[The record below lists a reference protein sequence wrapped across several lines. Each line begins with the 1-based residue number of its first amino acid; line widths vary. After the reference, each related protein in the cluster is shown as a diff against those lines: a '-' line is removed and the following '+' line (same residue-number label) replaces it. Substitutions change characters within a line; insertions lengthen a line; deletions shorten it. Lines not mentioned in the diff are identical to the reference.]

1 MTEARAEVTWSQAKG
16 HEDGWQHQR
25 LEETRKTLPWSPR
38 GQAFSPPASRR
49 DRTRFCGLEQPRE
62 QIQAAVSLS
71 PLPSGGHRPPQL
83 LQPASQAWS
92 CTSVCVPLEAGGQLG
107 KASLI
112 SEDAAA
118 VSGPEDRGSSV
129 LETERTDNGQ
139 IVRKDRTLS
148 SDPQCERKTQ
158 KVKQEPLE
166 QWAQRRQDSI
176 HHRRPP
182 YVLSPPLTLE
192 QPEEAARVPNRSRA
206 VPASGQC
213 LDSLVPSG
221 LIWNFPFFHR
231 EAPQA
236 PAVLQIATKS
246 SAVGGPPAARSSES
260 RPLSSDGRPSVAPMA
275 CAFTHQWMDTQ
286 LLSSFGAITDKATVD
301 VGIRIFVQ
309 MLVSQLTH
317 CVLKAGS
324 CSLQA
329 SRLPGTS

>member
-71 PLPSGGHRPPQL
+71 PLPSALEVMPLSHLWATAGGHRPPQL

-129 LETERTDNGQ
+129 LVKAAPTITNQKTEQKLQEGGGHGSWEEEASRESPTDA
-139 IVRKDRTLS
+139 RLS
-148 SDPQCERKTQ
+148 S
-158 KVKQEPLE
+158 
-166 QWAQRRQDSI
+166 QRQ
-176 HHRRPP
+176 
-182 YVLSPPLTLE
+182 
-192 QPEEAARVPNRSRA
+192 NA
-206 VPASGQC
+206 V
-213 LDSLVPSG
+213 V
-221 LIWNFPFFHR
+221 
-231 EAPQA
+231 
-236 PAVLQIATKS
+236 
-246 SAVGGPPAARSSES
+246 
-260 RPLSSDGRPSVAPMA
+260 
-275 CAFTHQWMDTQ
+275 
-286 LLSSFGAITDKATVD
+286 
-301 VGIRIFVQ
+301 
-309 MLVSQLTH
+309 
-317 CVLKAGS
+317 
-324 CSLQA
+324 
-329 SRLPGTS
+329 